1 MLSREDSRRLA
12 QLERQLLRDDPDFCA
27 RMREGQSSPAGH
39 RRAPVVLMVGT
50 VALYV
55 MALILAVAGW
65 WIPAAVSALG
75 ATMTAAA
82 AAHRLIRSR
91 APGR

>member
-1 MLSREDSRRLA
+1 VA
-12 QLERQLLRDDPDFCA
+12 
-27 RMREGQSSPAGH
+27 
-39 RRAPVVLMVGT
+39 LMVGT

-55 MALILAVAGW
+55 LALVLAVIGW

-91 APGR
+91 APGS